1 MTSSNATLQ
10 NRIKTLL
17 TEISADMYE
26 REQILAVAL
35 LAAIAGH
42 NTFLFGPPGTAKSL
56 ISRRLASAFKQPK
69 YFEYLMN
76 RFSTP
81 EEVFG
86 PVSIQALKEDRYI
99 RQIEHYLPNADF
111 AFLDEI
117 WKSSPAILNN
127 LLTIINEHIFV
138 NGDTRINVPLKSLIA
153 ASNEVPPENQGLE
166 ALYDRFIVRLHVP
179 PIQSTALFNQL
190 LNQPPSQA
198 QASIDD
204 DLLITNEEIQT
215 WRQQLHQVNLSEDTL
230 LVIASIRQKLLDQFD
245 DLKIYVS
252 DRRWQRAAMLLKAS
266 AFFNGRNSTNHS
278 DVMLL
283 KYCLWTTPENR
294 NTVET
299 IVHDAIE
306 LCGVKTDL
314 DLAVLDREKEKLD
327 QEINKELYHSE
338 DVDLYDTVKLND
350 GKEYFSIEQLEFAEL
365 TDTDLDECWID
376 LDDKCWIE
384 LDDERFTCT
393 FYEEL
398 YIPVSQFKTEESFY
412 LIDQS
417 GNERTD
423 YRAAFNEQGCCI
435 LEYDCDYYV
444 AQVLYRKGTRK
455 TKVSRRL
462 IRSLHDAVDELH
474 QKLQS
479 ALEQVKNKHLC
490 YCYELESPFISD
502 EDSQVSLHAIKKQIE
517 HLELRIADCERLEAL
532 CR

>member
-1 MTSSNATLQ
+1 MTSSNAKLQ

-215 WRQQLHQVNLSEDTL
+215 WRQKLHQVNLSEDTL

-294 NTVET
+294 SMVEGM
-299 IVHDAIE
+299 VHDAIE

-338 DVDLYDTVKLND
+338 DVYDTVKLND
-350 GKEYFSIEQLEFAEL
+350 GKEYFSVKQLKF
-365 TDTDLDECWID
+365 TQQGSYDFVLD
-376 LDDKCWIE
+376 
-384 LDDERFTCT
+384 
-393 FYEEL
+393 EEL
-398 YIPVSQFKTEESFY
+398 YIPVSQFKTKKSFY
-412 LIDQS
+412 LIDQF
-417 GNERTD
+417 GNERKD
-423 YRAAFNEQGCCI
+423 FSAAFDKQGSCI
-435 LEYDCDYYV
+435 LTFNH
-444 AQVLYRKGTRK
+444 AFNRGFTAKFTPKVLYRKGSKK
-455 TKVSRRL
+455 TDVNQRL
-462 IRSLHDAVDELH
+462 IKSLHVAVNELH

-479 ALEQVKNKHLC
+479 VLEQVKDKHLC

-502 EDSQVSLHAIKKQIE
+502 EDSRVSLHAIKKQIDN
-517 HLELRIADCERLEAL
+517 LELRIADCKRLEAL

>member
-1 MTSSNATLQ
+1 MTSSNAKLQ

-215 WRQQLHQVNLSEDTL
+215 WRQKLHQVNLSEDTL

-294 NTVET
+294 SMVEGM
-299 IVHDAIE
+299 VHDAIE

-338 DVDLYDTVKLND
+338 DVYDTVKLND
-350 GKEYFSIEQLEFAEL
+350 GKEYFSIKQLKFAEW
-365 TDTDLDECWID
+365 TDLDECWDSDNKCWID
-376 LDDKCWIE
+376 LDDEC
-384 LDDERFTCT
+384 FTCT

-423 YRAAFNEQGCCI
+423 YRAAFNEQGNCI
-435 LEYDCDYYV
+435 LEYDCDYYI
-444 AQVLYRKGTRK
+444 AKVLYRKGTKK
-455 TKVSRRL
+455 TDVNRRL
-462 IRSLHDAVDELH
+462 IRSLHDAVNELH

-479 ALEQVKNKHLC
+479 AVEQVMDS
-490 YCYELESPFISD
+490 YCDEFENPFLSD
-502 EDSQVSLHAIKKQIE
+502 EDSQVRWHASKKQIE
-517 HLELRIADCERLEAL
+517 NLELRIADCKRLEAL